1 MKCFHHELRRICR
14 VVSPVCIVQ
23 QFYIILFFAKGA
35 NDCERE
41 SERARARSYQRKK
54 INLNENHFLG
64 NIHVTKRSVREI
76 DRCEKKCIIFF
87 FCQEKNLRFT
97 FVILRTIQVD
107 KYWITY
113 CGLSLV
119 DMNYSV
125 LTSVSVGMLIIAE
138 LFVKKK
144 IHKLNYS

>member
-1 MKCFHHELRRICR
+1 M
-14 VVSPVCIVQ
+14 
-23 QFYIILFFAKGA
+23 
-35 NDCERE
+35 
-41 SERARARSYQRKK
+41 
-54 INLNENHFLG
+54 NENHFLG

-76 DRCEKKCIIFF
+76 DRCEKNVSSFS
-87 FCQEKNLRFT
+87 FCQEKKLRFT

-119 DMNYSV
+119 DLNYSV
-125 LTSVSVGMLIIAE
+125 LTSVSVDMLIIAE
-138 LFVKKK
+138 LFVKKM

>member
-1 MKCFHHELRRICR
+1 MLQNAQLERLIDVKKN
-14 VVSPVCIVQ
+14 VSS
-23 QFYIILFFAKGA
+23 FF
-35 NDCERE
+35 
-41 SERARARSYQRKK
+41 
-54 INLNENHFLG
+54 
-64 NIHVTKRSVREI
+64 SVR
-76 DRCEKKCIIFF
+76 K
-87 FCQEKNLRFT
+87 KNLRFT

-125 LTSVSVGMLIIAE
+125 LTSVSVDMLIIAE

-144 IHKLNYS
+144 IQKLNYS

>member
-23 QFYIILFFAKGA
+23 QFHIILFFAKGA
-35 NDCERE
+35 NDCER
-41 SERARARSYQRKK
+41 ARARSYQRRKL
-54 INLNENHFLG
+54 NLNENHFLG

-76 DRCEKKCIIFF
+76 DRCEKNVSSFF

-119 DMNYSV
+119 DMNCSV
-125 LTSVSVGMLIIAE
+125 LTSVSVDMLIIAE
-138 LFVKKK
+138 LFVKK
-144 IHKLNYS
+144 NDS

>member
-1 MKCFHHELRRICR
+1 MKCFHHELRRIFR

-35 NDCERE
+35 NDCER
-41 SERARARSYQRKK
+41 ARARSYQRRKL
-54 INLNENHFLG
+54 NLNENHFLG

-76 DRCEKKCIIFF
+76 DRCEKCIIFYF
-87 FCQEKNLRFT
+87 LSEKKKLRFT

-119 DMNYSV
+119 DMNCSV
-125 LTSVSVGMLIIAE
+125 LTSVSVDMLIIAE
-138 LFVKKK
+138 LFVKK
-144 IHKLNYS
+144 